1 MSGRVR
7 WTIRERVLSLWE
19 GLYPDSQCGIPG
31 NRFHARFVA
40 VEPLPQG
47 RLVTLSLAVQ
57 FASKAKHLPDR
68 AQVRRWA
75 LAAHGAH
82 GYRGDAVITIR
93 YVDAREGR
101 ALNLAFRKKDYA
113 TNVLTFVHDEPAEG
127 MDIGC
132 ASRTKSFN
140 STSSR
145 GDKAMVRGA
154 HPMKNYSADIVI
166 CAPVIAREAREQKKP
181 VAAHHGHMVIHGML
195 HAQGFDHEV
204 EADASAM
211 ENIEIAVLKRFRI
224 KNPYEIE

>member
-1 MSGRVR
+1 MA
-7 WTIRERVLSLWE
+7 LSL
-19 GLYPDSQCGIPG
+19 S
-31 NRFHARFVA
+31 
-40 VEPLPQG
+40 
-47 RLVTLSLAVQ
+47 VQ

-82 GYRGDAVITIR
+82 GYRGNAVITIR
-93 YVDAREGR
+93 YVDEREGR
-101 ALNLAFRKKDYA
+101 ALNLAFRQKDYA
-113 TNVLTFVHDEPAEG
+113 TNVLTFVHDE
-127 MDIGC
+127 
-132 ASRTKSFN
+132 
-140 STSSR
+140 
-145 GDKAMVRGA
+145 AMVLGA
-154 HPMKNYSADIVI
+154 RPMKNYAADIVI

-181 VAAHHGHMVIHGML
+181 VAAHHGHMVIHGTL